1 MTGIRYH
8 GHPHT
13 STPTGTRS
21 GGRMVV
27 MESPKTHRVT
37 ILAILLGVVCIVA
50 TILGIK
56 LYTTL
61 AALSTSDR
69 ETQAQLADAS
79 TAMNEQA
86 ARITELETLLDET
99 KVMLENALEENED
112 LEDTLEDEQDR
123 NNEFEDQIEKIG
135 STVGDLDKLSKTDEE
150 LLQKYSKVYFL
161 NEHYQPPRL
170 REIDDEFVYREG
182 GDPEFIHAQVEP
194 FLSDMLKDAQ
204 DDGVK
209 IWVVSAFRSFDEQ
222 RVLKSAY
229 TVTYGN
235 GANTFS
241 ADQGYSEHQL
251 GTAVDFTTENLAG
264 DLTGFETTLAYEWL
278 TKNAHKYGFALSY
291 PKDNAYYIFEPWHW
305 RFVGTKLARDLH
317 SDGKFFY
324 DVDQREIDKYLISIF
339 D

>member
-1 MTGIRYH
+1 MEWFRT
-8 GHPHT
+8 HT
-13 STPTGTRS
+13 SL
-21 GGRMVV
+21 
-27 MESPKTHRVT
+27 
-37 ILAILLGVVCIVA
+37 LAGLLGVSVVIAV
-50 TILGIK
+50 TLGIV

-61 AALSTSDR
+61 QSASVR
-69 ETQAQLADAS
+69 ETSKQKQLADAG
-79 TAMNEQA
+79 TAMNDQA
-86 ARITELETLLDET
+86 LRITELETLLNET
-99 KVMLENALEENED
+99 KTMLEDAIEENED
-112 LEDTLEDEQDR
+112 LEDDLRDEKDR
-123 NNEFEDQIEKIG
+123 NDEFEDQIEKIG

-182 GDPEFIHAQVEP
+182 GDPEFINAQVEP
-194 FLSDMLKDAQ
+194 FLNDMLEDAQ

-209 IWVVSAFRSFDEQ
+209 LWVISAFRSYDEQ
-222 RVLKSAY
+222 RDLKGAY
-229 TVTYGN
+229 TVTYGS

-251 GTAVDFTTENLAG
+251 GTTLDFTTENLSG
-264 DLTGFETTLAYEWL
+264 GLTGFETTPAYEWL
-278 TKNAHKYGFALSY
+278 LKNAHKYGFALSY

-317 SDGKFFY
+317 DDGKFFY

>member
-1 MTGIRYH
+1 MH
-8 GHPHT
+8 GMDWFKTHT
-13 STPTGTRS
+13 SLLVGLLLVS
-21 GGRMVV
+21 VV
-27 MESPKTHRVT
+27 ATVT
-37 ILAILLGVVCIVA
+37 LGILLYTALQSA
-50 TILGIK
+50 T
-56 LYTTL
+56 
-61 AALSTSDR
+61 TS
-69 ETQAQLADAS
+69 EANKQKQLADAS

-86 ARITELETLLDET
+86 LRITELETLLNET
-99 KVMLENALEENED
+99 KTMLEDAIEENED
-112 LEDTLEDEQDR
+112 LEDDLRDEKDR
-123 NNEFEDQIEKIG
+123 NDEFEDQIEKIG

-170 REIDDEFVYREG
+170 REIDAEFVYREG

-194 FLSDMLKDAQ
+194 FLNDMLEDAQ

-209 IWVVSAFRSFDEQ
+209 LWIVSAFRSYDEQ
-222 RVLKSAY
+222 RELKGAY
-229 TVTYGN
+229 TVTYGS

-251 GTAVDFTTENLAG
+251 GTTLDFTTENLG
-264 DLTGFETTLAYEWL
+264 GGLTGFEATPAYEWL
-278 TKNAHKYGFALSY
+278 TKNAHKYGFVLSY

-317 SDGKFFY
+317 DDGKFFY

>member
-1 MTGIRYH
+1 M
-8 GHPHT
+8 P
-13 STPTGTRS
+13 TPILQPRLPCPN
-21 GGRMVV
+21 GRMLR
-27 MESPKTHRVT
+27 MEWLRTHT
-37 ILAILLGVVCIVA
+37 LFFALLLGVLLVAVIV
-50 TILGIK
+50 LSVL
-56 LYTTL
+56 LYDTH
-61 AALSTSDR
+61 SRVSESESDKR
-69 ETQAQLADAS
+69 ARLADAS
-79 TAMNEQA
+79 TALNTQTE
-86 ARITELETLLDET
+86 RINELEALLEET
-99 KVMLENALEENED
+99 KVMLEDSLEENED
-112 LEDTLEDEQDR
+112 LEDDLKDEKDR
-123 NNEFEDQIEKIG
+123 NDEFEDQIEKIG

-194 FLSDMLKDAQ
+194 FLSDMLEDAQ

-209 IWVVSAFRSFDEQ
+209 LFVVSAFRSFDEQ
-222 RVLKSAY
+222 RALKGAY
-229 TVTYGN
+229 TVTYGS

-251 GTAVDFTTENLAG
+251 GTTLDFTTENLG
-264 DLTGFETTLAYEWL
+264 GGLTGFEATLAYEWL

-317 SDGKFFY
+317 DDGKFFY